1 MERNTYMSLKV
12 INSLVTYFISAIWLI
27 NGLFCK
33 ILNFE
38 PRHQQIVSRI
48 LGSEYASE
56 LTLLIGV
63 SEILMVVW
71 VLSRFKSRLN
81 AIFQITIVLVMNVI
95 EFFLASDILLW
106 GKFNIVYAFLF
117 IALAYYNEF
126 VLIKKINKDVVS

>member
-33 ILNFE
+33 VLNFE

-48 LGSEYASE
+48 LGGEYASE
-56 LTLLIGV
+56 LTLLIGL
-63 SEILMVVW
+63 SELVMVVW

-95 EFFLASDILLW
+95 EFFFASDILLW
-106 GKFNIVYAFLF
+106 GKFNIVYACLF
-117 IALAYYNEF
+117 IALVYYNEF

>member
-48 LGSEYASE
+48 LGGEYASE
-56 LTLLIGV
+56 LTLLIGL
-63 SEILMVVW
+63 SELVMVFW
-71 VLSRFKSRLN
+71 VLSRFKSRFN

-95 EFFLASDILLW
+95 EFFFASDILLW
-106 GKFNIVYAFLF
+106 GKFNIVYACLF
-117 IALAYYNEF
+117 IALVYYNEF

>member
-33 ILNFE
+33 VLNFE

-48 LGSEYASE
+48 LGGEYASE
-56 LTLLIGV
+56 LTLLIGL
-63 SEILMVVW
+63 SELVMVVW
-71 VLSRFKSRLN
+71 ILSRFKSRLN

-95 EFFLASDILLW
+95 EFFFASDILLW
-106 GKFNIVYAFLF
+106 GKFNIVYACLF
-117 IALAYYNEF
+117 VVLVYYNEF

>member
-33 ILNFE
+33 VLNFE

-48 LGSEYASE
+48 LGGEYASE
-56 LTLLIGV
+56 LTLLIGL
-63 SEILMVVW
+63 SELVMVVW

-81 AIFQITIVLVMNVI
+81 AIFQITIVPVMNVI
-95 EFFLASDILLW
+95 EFFFASDILLW
-106 GKFNIVYAFLF
+106 GKFNIVYACLF
-117 IALAYYNEF
+117 VVLVYYNEF

>member
-1 MERNTYMSLKV
+1 MSLKV

-48 LGSEYASE
+48 LGDEYASE

-63 SEILMVVW
+63 LEILMVVW

-95 EFFLASDILLW
+95 EFFFASDILLW
-106 GKFNIVYAFLF
+106 GKFNIVYACLF
-117 IALAYYNEF
+117 VVLVYYNEF

>member
-1 MERNTYMSLKV
+1 MSLKV

-33 ILNFE
+33 VLNFE

-48 LGSEYASE
+48 LGGEYASE
-56 LTLLIGV
+56 LTLLIGL
-63 SEILMVVW
+63 SELVMVVW

-95 EFFLASDILLW
+95 EFFFASDILLW
-106 GKFNIVYAFLF
+106 GKFNIVYACLF
-117 IALAYYNEF
+117 IALVYYNEF